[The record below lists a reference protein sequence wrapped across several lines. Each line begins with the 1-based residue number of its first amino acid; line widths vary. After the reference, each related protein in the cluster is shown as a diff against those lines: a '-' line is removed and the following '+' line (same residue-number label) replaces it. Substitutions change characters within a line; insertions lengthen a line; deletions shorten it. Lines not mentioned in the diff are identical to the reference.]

1 MTEPLTETPELSAK
15 YARFFDLDGT
25 LAEIKPHP
33 DQVVVPDNILQGLQ
47 LLATASDGAL
57 ALISG
62 RSMVELD
69 ALAKPY
75 RFPLA
80 GVHGAERRDINGKT
94 HIVHLPDAIARD
106 ISVQLHTVIA
116 QYPGAELETKGMAF
130 ALHYRQA
137 SQHEDAL
144 VTLAQRITQIWPQMA
159 LQQGKCV
166 VEIKPRGTSKGE
178 AIAAFMQEAPFIGR
192 TPVFLGDDLT
202 DESGFAVV
210 NRLGGMSVKI
220 GTGATQASWRLAGVP
235 DVWSWLEMITTAL
248 QQKEKITGVMTMSR
262 LVVVSNRIAPPDE
275 HAASAGGLAVGIL
288 GH

>member
-1 MTEPLTETPELSAK
+1 MTEPLTETLNYP
-15 YARFFDLDGT
+15 RNMPGFDLDGT

-116 QYPGAELETKGMAF
+116 QYPGAELEAKGMAF

-137 SQHEDAL
+137 PQHEDAL
-144 VTLAQRITQIWPQMA
+144 MTLAQRITQIWPQMA
-159 LQQGKCV
+159 LQQ
-166 VEIKPRGTSKGE
+166 
-178 AIAAFMQEAPFIGR
+178 
-192 TPVFLGDDLT
+192 
-202 DESGFAVV
+202 ESV
-210 NRLGGMSVKI
+210 L
-220 GTGATQASWRLAGVP
+220 
-235 DVWSWLEMITTAL
+235 
-248 QQKEKITGVMTMSR
+248 SR
-262 LVVVSNRIAPPDE
+262 SNREVPVKVRQLQLY
-275 HAASAGGLAVGIL
+275 AGSSLYRANARISGR
-288 GH
+288 

>member
-15 YARFFDLDGT
+15 YAWFFDLDGT

-116 QYPGAELETKGMAF
+116 QYPGAELEAKGMAF

-137 SQHEDAL
+137 PQHEDAL
-144 VTLAQRITQIWPQMA
+144 MTLAQRITQIW
-159 LQQGKCV
+159 LHKW
-166 VEIKPRGTSKGE
+166 RYS
-178 AIAAFMQEAPFIGR
+178 R
-192 TPVFLGDDLT
+192 
-202 DESGFAVV
+202 ESV
-210 NRLGGMSVKI
+210 L
-220 GTGATQASWRLAGVP
+220 
-235 DVWSWLEMITTAL
+235 
-248 QQKEKITGVMTMSR
+248 SR
-262 LVVVSNRIAPPDE
+262 SNREVPVKVRQLQLLCRKLPLSGERPYFWAMI
-275 HAASAGGLAVGIL
+275 
-288 GH
+288 

>member
-15 YARFFDLDGT
+15 YAWFFDLDGT

-33 DQVVVPDNILQGLQ
+33 NQVVVPDNILQGLQ

-116 QYPGAELETKGMAF
+116 QYPGAELEAKGMAF

-137 SQHEDAL
+137 PQHEDAL
-144 VTLAQRITQIWPQMA
+144 MTLAQRITQIWPQMA

-166 VEIKPRGTSKGE
+166 VE
-178 AIAAFMQEAPFIGR
+178 
-192 TPVFLGDDLT
+192 
-202 DESGFAVV
+202 
-210 NRLGGMSVKI
+210 
-220 GTGATQASWRLAGVP
+220 
-235 DVWSWLEMITTAL
+235 
-248 QQKEKITGVMTMSR
+248 
-262 LVVVSNRIAPPDE
+262 SNREVPVKVRQLQLLCRKLPLSGERPYFWAMI
-275 HAASAGGLAVGIL
+275 
-288 GH
+288 

>member
-15 YARFFDLDGT
+15 YAWFFDLDGT

-116 QYPGAELETKGMAF
+116 QYPGAELEAKGMAF

-137 SQHEDAL
+137 PQHEDAL
-144 VTLAQRITQIWPQMA
+144 MTLAQRITQIWPQMA

-166 VEIKPRGTSKGE
+166 VE
-178 AIAAFMQEAPFIGR
+178 
-192 TPVFLGDDLT
+192 
-202 DESGFAVV
+202 
-210 NRLGGMSVKI
+210 
-220 GTGATQASWRLAGVP
+220 
-235 DVWSWLEMITTAL
+235 
-248 QQKEKITGVMTMSR
+248 
-262 LVVVSNRIAPPDE
+262 SNREVPVKVRQLQLLCRKLPLSGERPYFWAMI
-275 HAASAGGLAVGIL
+275 
-288 GH
+288 

>member
-15 YARFFDLDGT
+15 YAWFFDLDGT

-94 HIVHLPDAIARD
+94 HIVHLMRRAIN
-106 ISVQLHTVIA
+106 
-116 QYPGAELETKGMAF
+116 
-130 ALHYRQA
+130 ALY
-137 SQHEDAL
+137 L
-144 VTLAQRITQIWPQMA
+144 VR
-159 LQQGKCV
+159 
-166 VEIKPRGTSKGE
+166 
-178 AIAAFMQEAPFIGR
+178 
-192 TPVFLGDDLT
+192 
-202 DESGFAVV
+202 
-210 NRLGGMSVKI
+210 
-220 GTGATQASWRLAGVP
+220 
-235 DVWSWLEMITTAL
+235 
-248 QQKEKITGVMTMSR
+248 
-262 LVVVSNRIAPPDE
+262 
-275 HAASAGGLAVGIL
+275 
-288 GH
+288 